1 MFETT
6 DLLVPN
12 QEAADCE
19 LGQFATQSEGG
30 QTTGAL
36 PGSPVLTAFLEMLKE
51 GIASNFARA
60 VPTSMD
66 NSSVLAQRRNPNRE

>member
-36 PGSPVLTAFLEMLKE
+36 PGSAVLTAFLEMPKE